1 MANTITTELE
11 VVKSDR
17 RYASRKWI
25 LAVGIWLVGTLVWII
40 TPQFGVLPIMSTT
53 TWVDFSKWILGLY
66 MAGNVG
72 DTAAEKLYSVFSQKS
87 A

>member
-1 MANTITTELE
+1 MTEDEIKL
-11 VVKSDR
+11 DR

-25 LAVGIWLVGTLVWII
+25 FSLVIWLTGTLVWII
-40 TPQFGVLPIMSTT
+40 APQFGVLPHLTSAI
-53 TWVDFSKWILGLY
+53 WVDFSKWILGLY